1 MIKTFEQFVAAKY
14 GNPVNE
20 AFQSSKLRE
29 IIKQHGKPRYSWE
42 NRMLY
47 DLKDDEII
55 DVVANRE
62 EYEEK
67 YLNNKSEEQA
77 TFMLELKDGACVVIS
92 NLDIFND
99 HKDEWKAELKKDVLF
114 RKRHK
119 ERHKGNL
126 GKHVGNDVHNQ
137 HLDNVT
143 ELMKNRFMKNLDK
156 NIPEIISDIDGILE
170 DESIVLYNHD
180 KSDEYEYDF
189 DTEYNGVKCS
199 VIVQY
204 DLQFGEEYKQ
214 YGGYFCD
221 ATVSLKGFYVDF
233 GRDTIT
239 DEEMGITSETY
250 PDLFVEHNFEKIECG
265 IDDPYEFYGVSRSD
279 FYSGM

>member
-1 MIKTFEQFVAAKY
+1 M
-14 GNPVNE
+14 NE

-42 NRMLY
+42 NKMLY

-77 TFMLELKDGACVVIS
+77 TFMLELKDGACIVIS

-99 HKDEWKAELKKDVLF
+99 HKDDWKARFEKDELF

-126 GKHVGNDVHNQ
+126 GKHPGNDVHNQ

-143 ELMKNRFMKNLDK
+143 DLMKNRFMKNLDE
-156 NIPEIISDIDGILE
+156 NISEIISDIDGILG
-170 DESIVLYNHD
+170 DESILNGRD
-180 KSDEYEYDF
+180 KSDEYEYYF
-189 DTEYNGVKCS
+189 DTEYNGAKCS
-199 VIVQY
+199 VVLQY
-204 DLQFGEEYKQ
+204 NLQLGEEYKQ
-214 YGGYFCD
+214 YGEYFCD
-221 ATVSLKGFYVDF
+221 ATTSLIGFYIDF
-233 GRDTIT
+233 GRDSVT
-239 DEEMGITSETY
+239 DEEIGVTSETY
-250 PDLFVEHNFEKIECG
+250 PDLFAEHNFKDIECG
-265 IDDPYEFYGVSRSD
+265 IADPYEYCGVKPSD
-279 FYSGM
+279 FF

>member
-42 NRMLY
+42 NKMLY

-62 EYEEK
+62 EYEKK
-67 YLNNKSEEQA
+67 YLNNSGEQA
-77 TFMLELKDGACVVIS
+77 TFMLELKDRACIVIS

-99 HKDEWKAELKKDVLF
+99 HKDEYKARFEKDELF

-126 GKHVGNDVHNQ
+126 GKHPGNDVHNQ

-143 ELMKNRFMKNLDK
+143 DLMKNRFMKNLDK
-156 NIPEIISDIDGILE
+156 NIPEIISDIDG
-170 DESIVLYNHD
+170 VLDD
-180 KSDEYEYDF
+180 KSIFHDYDKSGDYEYYF
-189 DTEYNGVKCS
+189 DTEYNGAKCS
-199 VIVQY
+199 VVMQY
-204 DLQFGEEYKQ
+204 DLRFGEEYKQ
-214 YGGYFCD
+214 YGAYFCD
-221 ATVSLKGFYVDF
+221 ATTNLIGFYIDF
-233 GRDTIT
+233 GRDSIT
-239 DEEMGITSETY
+239 DEELGITSKTY
-250 PDLFVEHNFEKIECG
+250 PDLFADHNFDEIECG
-265 IDDPYEFYGVSRSD
+265 IDDPYEYYGVKPSD
-279 FYSGM
+279 FF

>member
-14 GNPVNE
+14 GSPMNE

-42 NRMLY
+42 NKMLY

-62 EYEEK
+62 EYEKK
-67 YLNNKSEEQA
+67 YLNNSGEQA
-77 TFMLELKDGACVVIS
+77 TFMLELKDRACIVIS

-99 HKDEWKAELKKDVLF
+99 HKDEYKARFEKDELF

-126 GKHVGNDVHNQ
+126 GKHPGNDVHNQ

-143 ELMKNRFMKNLDK
+143 DLMKNRFMKNLDK
-156 NIPEIISDIDGILE
+156 NISEIISDINDILD
-170 DESIVLYNHD
+170 DESILN
-180 KSDEYEYDF
+180 EYEKSGDYEYYF
-189 DTEYNGVKCS
+189 DTEYNCAKCS
-199 VIVQY
+199 VIVHY
-204 DLQFGEEYKQ
+204 DLQFGEEYEDC
-214 YGGYFCD
+214 GGYYCN
-221 ATVSLKGFYVDF
+221 ATVSLKDFYVDF
-233 GRDTIT
+233 GRDAIT
-239 DEEMGITSETY
+239 DEEMGITPKTY
-250 PDLFVEHNFEKIECG
+250 PDLFADHEFEEIERG
-265 IDDPYEFYGVSRSD
+265 IADPYEFYGVSRSD
-279 FYSGM
+279 FF

>member
-29 IIKQHGKPRYSWE
+29 IIKQHGKPEYSWD
-42 NRMLY
+42 NKMLY

-55 DVVANRE
+55 DVVANRK
-62 EYEEK
+62 EYEKK
-67 YLNNKSEEQA
+67 YLNNDGEQA
-77 TFMLELKDGACVVIS
+77 TFRIELEDGACIVIS

-99 HKDEWKAELKKDVLF
+99 HKDEWKADFEKDDVF

-126 GKHVGNDVHNQ
+126 GKHTGNDVHSQ

-143 ELMKNRFMKNLDK
+143 ELMKNRFMKNLDE
-156 NIPEIISDIDGILE
+156 NIPEIISDINDLLD
-170 DESIVLYNHD
+170 DESILN
-180 KSDEYEYDF
+180 EYEKSGEYERDF

-199 VIVQY
+199 VIVHY
-204 DLQFGEEYKQ
+204 DLQFGEEYEDC
-214 YGGYFCD
+214 GGYYCN
-221 ATVSLKGFYVDF
+221 ATVSLKDFYVDF
-233 GRDTIT
+233 GRDAIT
-239 DEEMGITSETY
+239 DEEMGITPKTY
-250 PDLFVEHNFEKIECG
+250 PDLFEDHDFGEIERG
-265 IDDPYEFYGVSRSD
+265 IADPYKFYGVSRSD
-279 FYSGM
+279 FF

>member
-14 GNPVNE
+14 GSPMNE

-29 IIKQHGKPRYSWE
+29 IIKQHGKPRCSWE
-42 NRMLY
+42 NKMLY

-77 TFMLELKDGACVVIS
+77 TFMLELKDRACIVIS

-99 HKDEWKAELKKDVLF
+99 HKDECKARFEKDELF
-114 RKRHK
+114 RKRRN

-126 GKHVGNDVHNQ
+126 GKHPGNDVHSQ

-143 ELMKNRFMKNLDK
+143 DLMKNRFMKNLDK
-156 NIPEIISDIDGILE
+156 NIPELISDINDVLD
-170 DESIVLYNHD
+170 DESIFHDYD
-180 KSDEYEYDF
+180 KSDDYEYYF
-189 DTEYNGVKCS
+189 DTEYNGAKCS
-199 VIVQY
+199 VIVHY
-204 DLQFGEEYKQ
+204 DLQFGEEYEDC
-214 YGGYFCD
+214 GGYYCN
-221 ATVSLKGFYVDF
+221 ATVSLKDFYVDF
-233 GRDTIT
+233 GRDAIT
-239 DEEMGITSETY
+239 DEEMGITPKTY
-250 PDLFVEHNFEKIECG
+250 PDLFADHEFEEIERG
-265 IDDPYEFYGVSRSD
+265 IADPYEFYGVSRSD
-279 FYSGM
+279 FF

>member
-1 MIKTFEQFVAAKY
+1 MIKTFEQFVSDKY
-14 GNPVNE
+14 GKPINE

-29 IIKQHGKPRYSWE
+29 IIKQHGKPRYSWDNE
-42 NRMLY
+42 MLY

-67 YLNNKSEEQA
+67 YLNDKSGEQA

-92 NLDIFND
+92 NLEIFND
-99 HKDEWKAELKKDVLF
+99 HKDEYKARFEKDALF
-114 RKRHK
+114 RKRRN

-126 GKHVGNDVHNQ
+126 GKHSGNDVHSQ

-156 NIPEIISDIDGILE
+156 NIPEIISDIDGIL
-170 DESIVLYNHD
+170 DDRNTFYDYD
-180 KSDEYEYDF
+180 KSDEYEYYF
-189 DTEYNGVKCS
+189 DTEYNGAKCS

-204 DLQFGEEYKQ
+204 NLHYGEEYKQ
-214 YGGYFCD
+214 YGGYYCD
-221 ATVSLKGFYVDF
+221 ATVSLKGFYLDF
-233 GRDTIT
+233 GRDTLT
-239 DEEMGITSETY
+239 DEEMGITPKTY
-250 PDLFVEHNFEKIECG
+250 PDLFADHQFDEIECG
-265 IDDPYEFYGVSRSD
+265 IYDPYEFYGVKPSD
-279 FYSGM
+279 FF